1 MTESVRFFKGDARS
15 DTAGGTPVLFPERLE
30 PEQDRYVHE
39 NKECNADIAPDGGLE
54 KKQSDLESEL
64 LAVHIH
70 DSTGCYHCRL
80 RRGASSPACTP
91 LPRK

>member
-1 MTESVRFFKGDARS
+1 MHATDKPSA
-15 DTAGGTPVLFPERLE
+15 APVLFPERLE

-39 NKECNADIAPDGGLE
+39 NQECNADIASDGGLE
-54 KKQSDLESEL
+54 KKQSESESALDIL

-80 RRGASSPACTP
+80 H
-91 LPRK
+91 